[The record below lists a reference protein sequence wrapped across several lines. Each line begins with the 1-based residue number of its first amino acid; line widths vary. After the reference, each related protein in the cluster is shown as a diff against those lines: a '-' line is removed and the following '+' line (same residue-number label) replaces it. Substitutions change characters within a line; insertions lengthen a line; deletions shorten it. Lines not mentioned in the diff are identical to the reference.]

1 MPELSEP
8 LVRFLE
14 ARIEEDEI
22 VARFVQRE
30 SPTNDVALVTW
41 VTSVRQL
48 VNA

>member
-41 VTSVRQL
+41 ATSVRQL